1 MSHFIADRPWA
12 DPQAAARKLVEI
24 AASTPAVQDG
34 RIYIERVNAPFVA
47 LLKGSR
53 GHPEFGDGLRYA
65 IERGW
70 LWMHES
76 GTYLKLMPPGQYL
89 LAPK

>member
-1 MSHFIADRPWA
+1 MKHVEERPYVDA
-12 DPQAAARKLVEI
+12 ETAARKLVEI
-24 AASTPAVQDG
+24 AAATPAVQDG
-34 RIYIERVNAPFVA
+34 RIYIERVNARFKA
-47 LLKGSR
+47 LLSGSC

-76 GTYLKLMPPGQYL
+76 GTYVKLMPSGQGL
-89 LAPK
+89 CGK